1 MKRSSKIIVV
11 TLLATG
17 VAVAAA
23 VCAAP
28 GYGPGGCQQG
38 YGPGNGNGNGPMMQG
53 GGSGPHGG
61 SMHGRWQKGEYGPA
75 AIEQRIERIHDQLA
89 ITAEQEPAWQTFI
102 GQVAN
107 QRERMS
113 AYHDA
118 MQAQWSQGNG
128 LTAVERMQQ
137 RAALMSERLAAMGEM
152 TQAVETLYGQLTTEQ
167 QKQFDQMP
175 MMMGRHQRRAF

>member
-17 VAVAAA
+17 VAVA
-23 VCAAP
+23 VSAAP

-38 YGPGNGNGNGPMMQG
+38 YGPGNGPMMQG
-53 GGSGPHGG
+53 GGYGPHGG
-61 SMHGRWQKGEYGPA
+61 GMYGRWQKGEHGPA
-75 AIEQRIERIHDQLA
+75 AIEQRIERIRDQLA

-113 AYHDA
+113 AHHDA

-152 TQAVETLYGQLTTEQ
+152 AQAVETLYGQLTTEQ

>member
-23 VCAAP
+23 VSAAP
-28 GYGPGGCQQG
+28 GFGPGGCQQG
-38 YGPGNGNGNGPMMQG
+38 YGPGNGPMMQG
-53 GGSGPHGG
+53 GGYGPHAGG
-61 SMHGRWQKGEYGPA
+61 MSGRWQKGEYGPA

-89 ITAEQEPAWQTFI
+89 ITTEQEPAWQTFI

-113 AYHDA
+113 AHHEA

-128 LTAVERMQQ
+128 QTAVERMQQ
-137 RAALMSERLAAMGEM
+137 RSALMSERLAAMGEM
-152 TQAVETLYGQLTTEQ
+152 AQAVETFYGQLTIEQ